1 MRYFLAFVEKKEEK
15 KRKEKKKNSGA
26 ATFLLACQAKT
37 SPLYEQ
43 TAFVVLEFPVLAF
56 EGGCVFS
63 ARNTMTQS
71 DTENILV

>member
-1 MRYFLAFVEKKEEK
+1 M
-15 KRKEKKKNSGA
+15 NSGA
-26 ATFLLACQAKT
+26 ATFLLACQAKI

-43 TAFVVLEFPVLAF
+43 TVFIVLEFPVLAF